1 MKLLVFVKMKSEAIN
16 TVSQENETRTQ
27 LNNME
32 KAQLTLIR

>member
-1 MKLLVFVKMKSEAIN
+1 MKLLFFVKMKSEAII